1 MHIRQPLKRH
11 LICAVTSLTT
21 LKHWLKLQRTWELAT
36 KSNLLSLLHL
46 LYFTILLTY
55 CKRFERALEV
65 GHLCFDR
72 MENLREQNKERAVK
86 VRERQALLAEKQQLD
101 KLRRKLS
108 AEQAAKLRELEV
120 EDRLAKLQPS
130 YYTETL
136 ENYDSWCLDVSKIMV
151 WYIIHILLSCQS
163 IIFL

>member
-1 MHIRQPLKRH
+1 
-11 LICAVTSLTT
+11 
-21 LKHWLKLQRTWELAT
+21 
-36 KSNLLSLLHL
+36 
-46 LYFTILLTY
+46 
-55 CKRFERALEV
+55 
-65 GHLCFDR
+65 